1 MRLQYPVKQGD
12 YLGVVN
18 VASVNN
24 TIWNNLSS
32 NDFKSSVSGSAI
44 PSGLEFC
51 DLSVYNSSNNDCY
64 LKLRAKTADGDA
76 TTNELVILSGGMLA
90 FNCLGFKEGYVE
102 TISYKK
108 TATSDG
114 LLFTCSFSRKD
125 V

>member
-1 MRLQYPVKQGD
+1 MRLQYPVKTGD
-12 YLGVVN
+12 YIGVNDVS
-18 VASVNN
+18 AVNN
-24 TIWNNLSS
+24 TIWNNLVS

-64 LKLRAKTADGDA
+64 LKLRAKTLDADPI
-76 TTNELVILSGGMLA
+76 TNELVILAGGLIS
-90 FNCLGFKEGYVE
+90 FNTLGFKEGYVD

-108 TATSDG
+108 TAGTEG
-114 LLFTCSFSRKD
+114 LLFTCSFNRKD